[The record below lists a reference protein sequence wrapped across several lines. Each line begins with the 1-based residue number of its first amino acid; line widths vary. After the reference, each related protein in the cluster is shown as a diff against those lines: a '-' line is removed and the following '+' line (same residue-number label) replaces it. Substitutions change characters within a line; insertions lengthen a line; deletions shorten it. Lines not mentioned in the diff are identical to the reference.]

1 MVQDRKAIVTPAGLM
16 GLQVGRREQVSV
28 GIEYFEDCQNES
40 PGWVWLALVPRER
53 IGGLLFRG
61 WDDKRPFS
69 SRQFGNPLMYCG
81 VSIHATWTASSEGPA
96 GVGTGLAEG
105 VPPEGV
111 LQNGDL

>member
-1 MVQDRKAIVTPAGLM
+1 MAQDRKGIVTLAGLA

-28 GIEYFEDCQNES
+28 EDCQNES

-53 IGGLLFRG
+53 IGGLLLRG
-61 WDDKRPFS
+61 GEIKGLS

-96 GVGTGLAEG
+96 AGVGTGLAEG
-105 VPPEGV
+105 VPLEGV
-111 LQNGDL
+111 LQSGDL